1 MFVIYSSTIDIT
13 QIHKKLPYIHIT
25 KSERIRNMLW
35 QVADQTT
42 IYDDLQVLTAT
53 LSTYV
58 SLVLSIKIEMCESC
72 FAMV

>member
-1 MFVIYSSTIDIT
+1 
-13 QIHKKLPYIHIT
+13 
-25 KSERIRNMLW
+25 MLW
-35 QVADQTT
+35 QVTDQTT

-72 FAMV
+72 FAMT